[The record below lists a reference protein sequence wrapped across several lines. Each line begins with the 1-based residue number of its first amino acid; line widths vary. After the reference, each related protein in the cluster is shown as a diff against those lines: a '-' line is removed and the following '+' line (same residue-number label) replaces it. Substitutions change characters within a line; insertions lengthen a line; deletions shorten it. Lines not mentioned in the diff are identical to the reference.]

1 MDVSPSPTLSYDFSR
16 PSILRKEEL
25 CRGIRKIPTNALRD
39 VSVPIWPFILGYKL
53 GVLTKRQGKKAEK
66 KGDIFLHKANARVEI
81 FAAFLFAHPLDGML
95 RWCEAPICRKNM
107 KKRQV
112 TQHSSHVPK
121 MTSGM
126 TKTFGNGTCWVHENA
141 EMSGKEHVRVWG

>member
-53 GVLTKRQGKKAEK
+53 GVLTKRQGKRESNAGQGKARNNET
-66 KGDIFLHKANARVEI
+66 V
-81 FAAFLFAHPLDGML
+81 
-95 RWCEAPICRKNM
+95 KNM
-107 KKRQV
+107 QLD
-112 TQHSSHVPK
+112 
-121 MTSGM
+121 
-126 TKTFGNGTCWVHENA
+126 E
-141 EMSGKEHVRVWG
+141 